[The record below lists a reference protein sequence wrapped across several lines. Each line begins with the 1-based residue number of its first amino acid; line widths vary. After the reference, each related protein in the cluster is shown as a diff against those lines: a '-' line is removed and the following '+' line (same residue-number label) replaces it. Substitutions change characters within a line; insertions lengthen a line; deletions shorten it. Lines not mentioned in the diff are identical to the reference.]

1 MSKAAKI
8 EKQESSSS
16 TKMLKAMLVIGII
29 SALLIVSAYQ
39 LTLPRVQ
46 RLKAEALEKAI
57 FKVLPGT
64 VSTEALGINA
74 NGELTKIENG
84 DKTEATYY
92 AGYDKNEK
100 LVGYAVDA
108 AGQGY
113 ADIIRVLYGYDPKE
127 QILIGF
133 QVLESKETPG
143 LGDKIEKDQRFLDNF
158 KALDVSLTKD
168 RKIKNKVI
176 TVKQGEKQNSWEID
190 GITGATISS
199 RAIGKIIGI
208 STAQDVPILYNNHTK
223 MMDDSK
229 PNRKQTESNE

>member
-1 MSKAAKI
+1 MSKAPKI

-16 TKMLKAMLVIGII
+16 IKMLKAMLVIGII

-39 LTLPRVQ
+39 LTLPRVLK
-46 RLKAEALEKAI
+46 LKAEALEKAI

-64 VSTEALGINA
+64 VSTQTFGINA
-74 NGELTKIENG
+74 NGELTKIKNG
-84 DKTEATYY
+84 KKPESTYY

-100 LVGYAVDA
+100 LVGYAIDA

-143 LGDKIEKDQRFLDNF
+143 LGDKIEKDQRFIDNF
-158 KALDVSLTKD
+158 KALDVSLTND
-168 RKIKNKVI
+168 RKLKNKVI
-176 TVKQGEKQNSWEID
+176 TVKQGEKQNPWEID

-199 RAIGKIIGI
+199 RAIGKIIGV
-208 STAQDVPILYNNHTK
+208 STAKDVPILFNNHMK
-223 MMDDSK
+223 MMNDSK
-229 PNRKQTESNE
+229 PNEKQTESNE